1 MYAQI
6 IIDISHEKLDK
17 PFTYGIPEELSKKI
31 VPGVK
36 VIIPFRN
43 REIEGYV
50 VELTD
55 SLDFDESKVKNI
67 RKICDDMI
75 ATDVRMIALAY
86 WMKRHFGGTLNA
98 SLKTVIPVKEKVKPT
113 VYRFIKRNMPVDDL
127 RVELAEI
134 AKKKNASE
142 QKIRL
147 LSALLE
153 DEVIPWEVAT
163 GKLFVDSPVIR
174 DLEKRGLLE
183 VEEKDALRNP
193 LSHISQGKIPPVLNE
208 NQRQIVDDFLV
219 DYSGGIRKTY
229 LLRGVTGSG
238 KTEVYMEMISEVIKS
253 GKQAIFL
260 IPEISLTFQTV
271 MRLYGRFGD
280 RISVLNS
287 KMSKGERHDQ
297 MERARIG
304 EIDILIGPRSALF
317 APFLNLGLIIID
329 EEHETSYKSETVPKY
344 HARETAIELAKMS
357 GASVVLGSATPS
369 VESYEKAKKGEY
381 KLYELT
387 ERAQKQALPD
397 CEIVDLREELKKGNR
412 SILSRRAH
420 EVMEETL
427 RKGEQS
433 ILFLN
438 RRGVAGFVSCRSCG
452 EVIKCP
458 HCDVSLTEHYGNK
471 MVCHYCGHTESK
483 PKLCPKC
490 GSKYIS
496 GFKAGTEKVEE
507 MIQKEFPGIRTLRM
521 DADTTS
527 KKGDYENIITKFKD
541 GEADVLIGTQMIVKG
556 HDFPKVTFVGILAA
570 DMSLNDHDF
579 RSCERTFQLLTQA
592 AGRSGR
598 GDLPGKVIIQTYQP
612 DHYAVLLSKEQDYE
626 GFFEKEIAYRR
637 VLDYPPAGHMLNLLL
652 SSPNQKNLEA
662 SANALKHKLSDAPK
676 NLLVMG
682 PKDAGI
688 SKIQDVYRKEVF
700 IKARKMESLV
710 AIKDELEAFMLENSL
725 FRNIQSQFDFDL

>member
-1 MYAQI
+1 MG
-6 IIDISHEKLDK
+6 S
-17 PFTYGIPEELSKKI
+17 S
-31 VPGVK
+31 
-36 VIIPFRN
+36 
-43 REIEGYV
+43 
-50 VELTD
+50 
-55 SLDFDESKVKNI
+55 
-67 RKICDDMI
+67 
-75 ATDVRMIALAY
+75 
-86 WMKRHFGGTLNA
+86 
-98 SLKTVIPVKEKVKPT
+98 
-113 VYRFIKRNMPVDDL
+113 
-127 RVELAEI
+127 
-134 AKKKNASE
+134 
-142 QKIRL
+142 
-147 LSALLE
+147 
-153 DEVIPWEVAT
+153 
-163 GKLFVDSPVIR
+163 VIR

-238 KTEVYMEMISEVIKS
+238 KTEVYMEMISEVIKR

-598 GDLPGKVIIQTYQP
+598 GNLPGKVIIQTYQP